1 MKQGPFK
8 MKAKSPMLKALIG
21 NQGNLNAGLRSAIE
35 AAPTKMKKESM
46 AKMKK
51 ESSMKMM
58 DKKSPA
64 KRYVTIDGKR
74 VKETPEMRKK
84 RLSNTSSARRKIML
98 EKVKNNPGL
107 TLKQIKIKEENKKK
121 KENSEKLLKDYNNP
135 KRKDPLNV
143 SPKKVE
149 PTKKPKISTT
159 ITRDKNNKVVY
170 NSKIVK
176 EKKYPLIS
184 DISKPSKS
192 KKDGKKVVK
201 KVVKKA
207 DPLTKN
213 IMNTNQKGDE
223 GLKATVKNKPK
234 VRVVNKNKQGKVNVF
249 SAKYKSMTNSQR
261 KKFYGADYKTRK

>member
-74 VKETPEMRKK
+74 VKLTPEIKKK
-84 RLSNTSSARRKIML
+84 REEALKFKYLKPEAKKRIQK
-98 EKVKNNPGL
+98 EK
-107 TLKQIKIKEENKKK
+107 E
-121 KENSEKLLKDYNNP
+121 KENEKKLLKDYNNP